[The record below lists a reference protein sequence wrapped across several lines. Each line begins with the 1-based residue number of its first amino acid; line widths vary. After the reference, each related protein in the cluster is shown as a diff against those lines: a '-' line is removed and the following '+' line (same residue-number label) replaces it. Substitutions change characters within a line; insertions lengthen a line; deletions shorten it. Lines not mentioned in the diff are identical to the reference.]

1 MKRQI
6 LFSLGLLFAFTLVRA
21 ADAPVPRTGQTT
33 SYRAEDDGDVK
44 PGVAWPNPRFTD
56 LGNGAFS
63 DNLTGLSWPRN
74 MKVGGEM
81 AWDAAIDYCNTLTL
95 GGHED
100 WRLSTVNE
108 LRSLLSYV
116 GGTPMLPTGHLFT
129 NVPTSHNYCWSST
142 TSPSSSST
150 NNAYRAN
157 LFNGPVQAIAKT
169 NLYYVLPVRG
179 APEP

>member
-56 LGNGAFS
+56 LGDGVVA
-63 DNLTGLSWPRN
+63 DNLTGLSWARN
-74 MKVGGEM
+74 MNASGPM
-81 AWDAAIDYCNTLTL
+81 AWEAAIDYCNALTL

-100 WRLSTVNE
+100 WRLPTVKE
-108 LRSLLSYV
+108 LCSLLSYA

-129 NVPTSHNYCWSST
+129 NVPTSHNLCWSST
-142 TSPSSSST
+142 TSPSST

-157 LFNGPVQAIAKT
+157 LFNGPVQAITKT
-169 NLYYVLPVRG
+169 TLFNALPVRG
-179 APEP
+179 ASEP

>member
-56 LGNGAFS
+56 LGNEAFT

-74 MKVGGEM
+74 IKVGGEM

-100 WRLSTVNE
+100 WRLPTVNE
-108 LRSLLSYV
+108 LRSLLSYA
-116 GGTPMLPTGHLFT
+116 GGTPMLPAGHLFT
-129 NVPTSHNYCWSST
+129 NLPPSHIYCWSST
-142 TSPSSSST
+142 TSPSTTTS
-150 NNAYRAN
+150 AYRIN
-157 LFNGPVQAIAKT
+157 LFNGPVQAITKT
-169 NLYYVLPVRG
+169 TLYYVLPVRG
-179 APEP
+179 APGP

>member
-100 WRLSTVNE
+100 WRLPSINE

-116 GGTPMLPTGHLFT
+116 GGTPMLPAGHLFT
-129 NVPTSHNYCWSST
+129 NLPPSHIYCWSST
-142 TSPSSSST
+142 TSPSTTTS
-150 NNAYRAN
+150 AYRIN
-157 LFNGPVQAIAKT
+157 LFNGPVQAITKT
-169 NLYYVLPVRG
+169 TLYYVLPVRG
-179 APEP
+179 ASEP